1 MIVLGVGGFFL
12 TGGVS
17 PTALIPVLFG
27 VILMVAGVI
36 SLKKPDLLKHAMHG
50 AAVVALLGIFGTA
63 RSLGKL
69 GPVFD
74 GTAERPAA
82 VISQA
87 VMAILCLVFL
97 ILCIKSFIDVRRA
110 RQAAQG

>member
-27 VILMVAGVI
+27 VILMVAGVV

-50 AAVVALLGIFGTA
+50 AAVVALLGIFGTV

-69 GPVFD
+69 GPVLD

-87 VMAILCLVFL
+87 VMAVLCLVFL
-97 ILCIKSFIDVRRA
+97 SLCIKSFIDVRRA